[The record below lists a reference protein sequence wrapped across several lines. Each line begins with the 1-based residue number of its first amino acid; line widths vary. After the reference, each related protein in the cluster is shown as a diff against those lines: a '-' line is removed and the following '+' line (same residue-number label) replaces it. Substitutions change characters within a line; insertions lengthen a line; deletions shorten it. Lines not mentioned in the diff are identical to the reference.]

1 MTNSFGLFGLMGS
14 LTLSLGLAGCHP
26 GVDGNGER
34 VDEVRK
40 TATFTRVRSNCELDV
55 QLVQGDQQSLT
66 VSLDSNL
73 QELVETR
80 VVDNTLIVDLKDN
93 VGEILD
99 GPHVLVTVP
108 ELTAA
113 KLDGS
118 GRMTLALD
126 EPELPLDLFLSG
138 SGDLRFSGKT
148 AAIGAYLSGS
158 GDLRLEG
165 ETGDAELKLSGSG
178 AIRGQGLNA
187 SSAAIVLSG
196 SGSISATVQDS
207 VSVSLSG
214 SGQVDLFGPASLDS
228 AHDTGSG
235 DIVQH

>member
-14 LTLSLGLAGCHP
+14 LTLSLSLAGCHP

-34 VDEVRK
+34 VDEVRE

-55 QLVQGDQQSLT
+55 QLVQGEQPSLT

-73 QELVETR
+73 QDLVETR
-80 VVDNTLIVDLKDN
+80 VVNGTLIIDLEDN
-93 VGEILD
+93 VGEIVD
-99 GPHVLVTVP
+99 GPHVLITVP

-118 GRMTLALD
+118 GRMTLAFD

-165 ETGDAELKLSGSG
+165 ETSDADLKLSGSG
-178 AIRGQGLNA
+178 AIHGKGLTA
-187 SSAAIVLSG
+187 SSASIALSG
-196 SGSISATVQDS
+196 SGDISATVQDS
-207 VSVSLSG
+207 ASVSLSG
-214 SGQVDLFGPASLDS
+214 SGQIDLFGTASVDVS
-228 AHDTGSG
+228 RTTGSG